1 MNDLT
6 RQSDAPKAT
15 LIIPVYKDTAALA
28 CIFHALLRQTEQ
40 CFEVII
46 TEDDESAEMAAF
58 IDKWRARFTWFQH
71 LTQKDDG
78 FRKTVAVN
86 RAIAVAQADYLIFL
100 DGDCIPHADFIN
112 AHVQNSEHGI
122 VCTGRRVD
130 LGSRA
135 SQYVRKQPEKF
146 PLLENRLLYLLLAPL
161 LHIDG
166 IRSYEVGVPNRF
178 FHSVA
183 KNRYLGIMGCNFS
196 CYKEAMIKIN
206 GYDEDYC
213 GSGGEDDDLEWR
225 FNGEGIVTKNIKFLA
240 PVYHLRAPQ
249 RRSSTQQNYDRLV
262 KMREENK
269 VFYCQ
274 NGLDKYLPTEKRM
287 AEA

>member
-1 MNDLT
+1 MSNLT
-6 RQSDAPKAT
+6 RLPDAPRAT

-28 CIFHALLRQTEQ
+28 CIFYALLRQTEQ

-46 TEDDESAEMAAF
+46 AEDDESAEMAAF
-58 IDKWRARFTWFQH
+58 IEKWRPKFIWFQH
-71 LTQKDDG
+71 LTQEDDG

-86 RAIAVAQADYLIFL
+86 RAIAVSQADYLIFL

-112 AHVQNSEHGI
+112 AHVQNSERGI
-122 VCTGRRVD
+122 ICTGRRVD

-135 SQYVRKQPEKF
+135 SQYMKEQPERF
-146 PLLENRLLYLLLAPL
+146 PLLENGLLYLLLAPL

-166 IRSYEVGVPNRF
+166 IRSYEVGFPNRF
-178 FHSVA
+178 FHRIA
-183 KNRYLGIMGCNFS
+183 KNRYLGLMGCNFS
-196 CYKEAMIKIN
+196 CYKEAMVTIN

-225 FNGEGIVTKNIKFLA
+225 FNGVGITTKNIKFLA

-262 KMREENK
+262 KMREKNEM
-269 VFYCQ
+269 FYCQ
-274 NGLDKYLPTEKRM
+274 NGLDKYLPTEQRM